1 MLTFKLCRVMFTKK
15 FFWVGL
21 CEIIEKFEF
30 FSKRNNLK
38 EYVNIN
44 IYVPIYIKFI
54 VLEAVM
60 FSTEKG
66 FSHT

>member
-1 MLTFKLCRVMFTKK
+1 MLTFKLCGVMFTKK
-15 FFWVGL
+15 FFWVLL
-21 CEIIEKFEF
+21 CEIVEKFEL